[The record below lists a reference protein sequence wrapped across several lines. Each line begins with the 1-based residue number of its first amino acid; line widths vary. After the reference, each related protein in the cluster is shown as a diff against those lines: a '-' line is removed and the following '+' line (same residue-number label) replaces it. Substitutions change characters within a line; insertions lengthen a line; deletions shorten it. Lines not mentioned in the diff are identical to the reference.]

1 MNLRPMIGPVLAFLL
16 ASYADGEQVCRG
28 GDESLRSAGA
38 AADGI
43 VAPAAAGCDKASAKP
58 EDARV
63 ASPQSRIGLPTRA
76 EFLRQIAGYETEVRQ
91 ARAAHASDATLA
103 KMYGQLASYYGG
115 ASMHEHAEAALE
127 QAISL
132 LRGHAESSRELA
144 DDMDFLGSLHGV
156 MGKLRQ
162 AEREGLESVRLWEG
176 LGDSLGIAR
185 SWSTLSGIYFRQKK
199 YEISM
204 DFARKA
210 VAELSGNKEANF
222 SDRVAARL
230 NLAQA
235 LCHTKECPSAI
246 PLLKDTIAMA
256 KLAFRANDFPV
267 GEAEFLLGFAYWKT
281 GDVAGAY
288 EFMKQGVATMK
299 EQLGWGHPA
308 YLNSLANYAQF
319 LRENR
324 RVEDAEVVERQ
335 IRQTEAVVDVH
346 AIQKPGGVG
355 LR

>member
-1 MNLRPMIGPVLAFLL
+1 
-16 ASYADGEQVCRG
+16 
-28 GDESLRSAGA
+28 
-38 AADGI
+38 
-43 VAPAAAGCDKASAKP
+43 
-58 EDARV
+58 
-63 ASPQSRIGLPTRA
+63 
-76 EFLRQIAGYETEVRQ
+76 
-91 ARAAHASDATLA
+91 
-103 KMYGQLASYYGG
+103 
-115 ASMHEHAEAALE
+115 MHEHAEAALE

-132 LRGHAESSRELA
+132 LRGHAESNRELA

-162 AEREGLESVRLWEG
+162 AEREGLESLRLWEG

-185 SWSTLSGIYFRQKK
+185 SWSTLSGIYFRQRK
-199 YEISM
+199 YEISR
-204 DFARKA
+204 DFGRKA
-210 VAELSGNKEANF
+210 VAEFSGNKEADF
-222 SDRVAARL
+222 SDKVAARL

-246 PLLKDTIAMA
+246 PLLKDTIGMA

-267 GEAEFLLGFAYWKT
+267 GEAEFLLGFAYWKS
-281 GDVAGAY
+281 GDVAGAS

-324 RVEDAEVVERQ
+324 RVDDAEVVERQ

-346 AIQKPGGVG
+346 SLQRPGTVG